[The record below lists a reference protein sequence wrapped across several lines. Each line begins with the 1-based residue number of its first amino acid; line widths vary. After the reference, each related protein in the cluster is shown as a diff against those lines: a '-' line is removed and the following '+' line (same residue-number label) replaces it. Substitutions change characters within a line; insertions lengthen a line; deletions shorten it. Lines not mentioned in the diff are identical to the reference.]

1 MADNFGLKIGLE
13 GEKEF
18 KKALSEIN
26 QSFKVLGSEMKV
38 VTSQFDK
45 NDKSVEALTAR
56 NEVLNKEIEAQK
68 KKMETLRAALSNAAE
83 SFGENDRRTQNWQIQ
98 LNNATAALNDM
109 ERELEQNESAIDEL
123 GDEMQQAGKQADNFG
138 DEIEGAAK
146 DADGAS
152 SKLEKVGSVVKGL
165 GVAIGA
171 SVAAAGAALA
181 GLTKSFLDLAES
193 TREYREDQAKLDA
206 AFTTAGFTAEQS
218 GAAYT
223 DFYSI
228 LGEEDRSVEAV
239 NHLAKLCETEEE
251 LAQWTDIAAGV
262 WATFGDS
269 LPIEGL
275 TEAANETA
283 KTGQLTGVLADALN
297 WAGLSED
304 EFQASLDACNSE
316 QERAALITETLNG
329 LYDEAAENY
338 KELNGDVMDAR
349 RAQAELTDAYA
360 QLGAIAEPIMTTLKF
375 MAADV
380 LTEMVPFVALMGEG
394 LQGVLEGTAGSAEK
408 FAEGMKGIVD
418 VLLTQVSTIVP
429 LIGESIL
436 ASLPTLLEAGVD
448 IIVTLLD
455 GIVAALPSLAE
466 AAVMIVLELVNGLL
480 SLLPQLA
487 ETAMQVIA
495 TLASGIATALPELIP
510 TIVQILTTVVQTL
523 IENLPLILD
532 AALQLIMGL
541 AQGLLTA
548 IPVLI
553 ETLPSIILAIVDF
566 VLGAIPQI
574 IDAGIQLLTSLVS
587 ALPEIIT
594 AIVEAI
600 PQIID
605 GIITAV
611 LDSIPQLIQAGI
623 DLLVSLIQALPEII
637 TTIVAAIPEIIGSI
651 VNAIVNNIPQI
662 VMAGVELLTSLIANL
677 PTIIVEIV
685 KAVPQI
691 LTGLV
696 SAFGEG
702 VSQLASVGA
711 NLVRG
716 LWQGIQSLAGWLWDK
731 VSGWISSIWDG
742 ICDFFGIHSP
752 SAEMAWIGEMMVKG
766 LGNGFDDEM
775 GSVGD
780 EMVDA
785 VAEAGALTGEAI
797 LEAVRTGLMKNL
809 TLLEE
814 PIAALITLIGEEFVE
829 FMPNILSAALN
840 FNEWLAQAIAQ
851 NSDET
856 VIAQLK
862 QLITAICRLF
872 AAVRSD
878 FISIGQAIM
887 EGIGYGIRS
896 RSTWLNNL
904 ISSYIRSM
912 MARVESMLGIHSPS
926 KVFAEIGG
934 YMAEG
939 MGVGFTSTMNSVRE
953 QMEDSIPTA
962 FDVSTQD
969 HTATLVNGLVGGLSS
984 VLGNSGKQVITL
996 QVNLDSRTIAQTV
1009 FDPLKNVATQRGV
1022 SYG

>member
-1 MADNFGLKIGLE
+1 MADDFGLKIGLE

-38 VTSQFDK
+38 VQSQFDK
-45 NDKSVEALTAR
+45 NDSSVEALTAR
-56 NEVLNKEIEAQK
+56 NKVLNKEIEAQK
-68 KKMETLRAALSNAAE
+68 QKIETLRSALANASE
-83 SFGENDRRTQNWQIQ
+83 FFGENDRRTQNWQIQ
-98 LNNATAALNDM
+98 LNNATAALNNM
-109 ERELEQNESAIDEL
+109 ERELEQNEKAIDEL
-123 GDEMQQAGKQADNFG
+123 GDEMQQAARQADNFG
-138 DEIEGAAK
+138 DEMEGTAK
-146 DADGAS
+146 DADDAS
-152 SKLEKVGSVVKGL
+152 SKLDKVGSVVKGL

-206 AFTTAGFTAEQS
+206 AFTTAGFMAEQA
-218 GAAYT
+218 GNAYT

-251 LAQWTDIAAGV
+251 LTQWTDIAAGV

-297 WAGLSED
+297 WAGTSED

-316 QERAALITETLNG
+316 QERAALITKTLNG
-329 LYDEAAENY
+329 LYEDAAENY

-380 LTEMVPFVALMGEG
+380 LNEMIPFVAMMGEG
-394 LQGVLEGTAGSAEK
+394 LQGVLEGTAGSAET
-408 FAEGMKGIVD
+408 FAEGMRGIVD
-418 VLLTQVSTIVP
+418 VLLTQLSTIIP
-429 LIGESIL
+429 MIGQAIL
-436 ASLPTLLEAGVD
+436 TSLPTLLQAGVD

-455 GIVAALPSLAE
+455 GIVSALPTLAE

-487 ETAMQVIA
+487 EAAMQVIA

-510 TIVQILTTVVQTL
+510 TIIEILTTVVQTL

-532 AALQLIMGL
+532 AALQLVMGL
-541 AQGLLTA
+541 AQGLLAA

-553 ETLPSIILAIVDF
+553 EALPSIILAIVEF

-587 ALPEIIT
+587 ALPEIIV

-600 PQIID
+600 PQIIE

-611 LDSIPQLIQAGI
+611 LGSIPQIIQAGI
-623 DLLVSLIQALPEII
+623 DLLVALIQALPEII
-637 TTIVAAIPEIIGSI
+637 TTIVAAIPEIIGSV
-651 VNAIVNNIPQI
+651 VNALINSIPQI
-662 VMAGVELLTSLIANL
+662 VQAGVTLFVSLIKNL

-691 LTGLV
+691 LSGLV
-696 SAFGEG
+696 SAFGKG

-716 LWQGIQSLAGWLWDK
+716 LWQGIQSLASWLWNK
-731 VSGWISSIWDG
+731 VSSWISSIWDG

-752 SAEMAWIGEMMVKG
+752 SDEMAWIGEMLVEG
-766 LGNGFDDEM
+766 LAGSINTNGK
-775 GSVGD
+775 
-780 EMVDA
+780 DA
-785 VAEAGALTGEAI
+785 VAAAEGMSKDINDVMHSLADDMTTALPADFSVNGTVNRNDTVSGTGF
-797 LEAVRTGLMKNL
+797 GGS
-809 TLLEE
+809 
-814 PIAALITLIGEEFVE
+814 ALITIQQ
-829 FMPNILSAALN
+829 MI
-840 FNEWLAQAIAQ
+840 
-851 NSDET
+851 
-856 VIAQLK
+856 
-862 QLITAICRLF
+862 
-872 AAVRSD
+872 VRSEED
-878 FISIGQAIM
+878 IRKISQ
-887 EGIGYGIRS
+887 ELY
-896 RSTWLNNL
+896 NL
-904 ISSYIRSM
+904 IQSGSR
-912 MARVESMLGIHSPS
+912 AQGH
-926 KVFAEIGG
+926 
-934 YMAEG
+934 
-939 MGVGFTSTMNSVRE
+939 FT
-953 QMEDSIPTA
+953 TA
-962 FDVSTQD
+962 
-969 HTATLVNGLVGGLSS
+969 
-984 VLGNSGKQVITL
+984 
-996 QVNLDSRTIAQTV
+996 
-1009 FDPLKNVATQRGV
+1009 
-1022 SYG
+1022 

>member
-38 VTSQFDK
+38 VTSQLDK

-56 NEVLNKEIEAQK
+56 NQVLNKEIEAQK
-68 KKMETLRAALSNAAE
+68 KKIETLRAALSNAAE

-123 GDEMQQAGKQADNFG
+123 GNEMQQAGKQADNFG

-171 SVAAAGAALA
+171 SVVAAGAALA

-206 AFTTAGFTAEQS
+206 AFTTAGFTAEQA

-304 EFQASLDACNSE
+304 EFQASLDACTSE

-329 LYDEAAENY
+329 LYEEAAENY

-380 LTEMVPFVALMGEG
+380 LKEMIPFVSMMGEG

-418 VLLTQVSTIVP
+418 VLLNQLSTIVP
-429 LIGESIL
+429 MIGQAIL

-455 GIVAALPSLAE
+455 GIVSALPTLAE
-466 AAVMIVLELVNGLL
+466 ATVMIVLELVNGLL

-495 TLASGIATALPELIP
+495 TLASGIATALPQLIP

-523 IENLPLILD
+523 IENLPLVLE

-541 AQGLLTA
+541 AQGLLDA

-553 ETLPSIILAIVDF
+553 EALPAIILAIVDF
-566 VLGAIPQI
+566 VIGAIPQI

-587 ALPEIIT
+587 ALPDIIT
-594 AIVEAI
+594 AIVAAI
-600 PQIID
+600 PQIIE

-611 LDSIPQLIQAGI
+611 LDSIPQIIQAGI
-623 DLLVSLIQALPEII
+623 DLLVALIQALPEII

-651 VNAIVNNIPQI
+651 VNALINSIPQI
-662 VMAGVELLTSLIANL
+662 VQAGVQLLISLIKNL

-691 LTGLV
+691 ISGLV
-696 SAFGEG
+696 SAFGKG
-702 VSQLASVGA
+702 VSQLADVGA

-716 LWQGIQSLAGWLWDK
+716 LWQGIQSLASWLWNK

-742 ICDFFGIHSP
+742 ICDFFGIASP
-752 SAEMAWIGEMMVKG
+752 SKEMGWVGEMLVEG
-766 LGNGFDDEM
+766 LARAINANGK
-775 GSVGD
+775 
-780 EMVDA
+780 DA
-785 VAEAGALTGEAI
+785 VEAAESMADDINSVMNGLATDMETSIPTDLSLDAGAANALTES
-797 LEAVRTGLMKNL
+797 
-809 TLLEE
+809 
-814 PIAALITLIGEEFVE
+814 
-829 FMPNILSAALN
+829 SA
-840 FNEWLAQAIAQ
+840 
-851 NSDET
+851 D
-856 VIAQLK
+856 
-862 QLITAICRLF
+862 
-872 AAVRSD
+872 
-878 FISIGQAIM
+878 
-887 EGIGYGIRS
+887 S
-896 RSTWLNNL
+896 RSTVMNGMYGSLVTVQQMVVRSEDDIRKVSQELYNL
-904 ISSYIRSM
+904 MQTGSR
-912 MARVESMLGIHSPS
+912 AQGRVL
-926 KVFAEIGG
+926 
-934 YMAEG
+934 
-939 MGVGFTSTMNSVRE
+939 
-953 QMEDSIPTA
+953 TA
-962 FDVSTQD
+962 
-969 HTATLVNGLVGGLSS
+969 
-984 VLGNSGKQVITL
+984 
-996 QVNLDSRTIAQTV
+996 
-1009 FDPLKNVATQRGV
+1009 
-1022 SYG
+1022 

>member
-206 AFTTAGFTAEQS
+206 AFTTAGFTAEQA

-455 GIVAALPSLAE
+455 GIVSALPTLAE

-594 AIVEAI
+594 AIVAAI
-600 PQIID
+600 PQIIE

-611 LDSIPQLIQAGI
+611 LDSIPQLVQAGI
-623 DLLVSLIQALPEII
+623 DLLVALIQALPEII

-651 VNAIVNNIPQI
+651 VNALINSIPQI
-662 VMAGVELLTSLIANL
+662 VQAGVQLLISLIKNL

-691 LTGLV
+691 ISGLV
-696 SAFGEG
+696 SAFGKG
-702 VSQLASVGA
+702 VSQLADVGA

-716 LWQGIQSLAGWLWDK
+716 LWQGIQSLASWLWNK

-742 ICDFFGIHSP
+742 ICDFFGIASP
-752 SAEMAWIGEMMVKG
+752 SKEMGWVGEMLVEG
-766 LGNGFDDEM
+766 LARAINANGK
-775 GSVGD
+775 
-780 EMVDA
+780 DA
-785 VAEAGALTGEAI
+785 VEAAEGMADDINSVMNDLAKDMETSIPTDFSLDAGAANALTES
-797 LEAVRTGLMKNL
+797 
-809 TLLEE
+809 
-814 PIAALITLIGEEFVE
+814 
-829 FMPNILSAALN
+829 SA
-840 FNEWLAQAIAQ
+840 
-851 NSDET
+851 D
-856 VIAQLK
+856 
-862 QLITAICRLF
+862 
-872 AAVRSD
+872 
-878 FISIGQAIM
+878 
-887 EGIGYGIRS
+887 S
-896 RSTWLNNL
+896 RSTVMDGMYGSLVTVQQMVVRSEDDIRKVSQELYNL
-904 ISSYIRSM
+904 MQTGSR
-912 MARVESMLGIHSPS
+912 AQGRVL
-926 KVFAEIGG
+926 
-934 YMAEG
+934 
-939 MGVGFTSTMNSVRE
+939 
-953 QMEDSIPTA
+953 TA
-962 FDVSTQD
+962 
-969 HTATLVNGLVGGLSS
+969 
-984 VLGNSGKQVITL
+984 
-996 QVNLDSRTIAQTV
+996 
-1009 FDPLKNVATQRGV
+1009 
-1022 SYG
+1022 